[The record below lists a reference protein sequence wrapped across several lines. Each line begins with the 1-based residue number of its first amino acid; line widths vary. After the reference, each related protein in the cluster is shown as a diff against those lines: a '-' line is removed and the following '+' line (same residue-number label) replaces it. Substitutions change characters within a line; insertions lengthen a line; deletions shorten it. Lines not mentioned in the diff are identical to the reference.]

1 MRRALEAVCYVVPAV
16 IHLLPLYGLLGAEAL
31 TRLYGLEFAD
41 PSLQV
46 LMRHRAVLFGVVGGL
61 LLAAAFRP
69 ALRPVALLAG
79 FASVVSYFA
88 LAYGTDGANAHVLRV
103 AAVDWLAFACL
114 AVAAVLRRG
123 RPPATT
129 A

>member
-61 LLAAAFRP
+61 LLAAA
-69 ALRPVALLAG
+69 LRPVALLAG